1 MYILKIKWRNKK
13 KKRGREREKFT
24 LDLLLNYGFA
34 ISAIKN
40 VL

>member
-1 MYILKIKWRNKK
+1 MYILKIKWEK
-13 KKRGREREKFT
+13 KKRGREKFT